1 MIDKRLVISALAIL
15 SLYIV
20 MQYLG
25 FGIMPIRM
33 LIDGDKG
40 IIVKN
45 SITVKANTAIAVH
58 GPHVYI
64 AWYDHAKKSVMLN
77 ASNDGG
83 NTFKRIA
90 VASTDNAVINGIIA
104 KGSYINIVWTSEVNG
119 QYDVFLSHSSDGLA
133 FKTINVSNNDG
144 DSTFPAMDADGNMVY
159 IAWIDSTYGNTEV
172 LLRVSKDGGNTFSD
186 TINISN
192 SKGNSESV
200 SIAAE
205 GSSVYIAW
213 HDNSYGRFGV
223 FIRASHDYGNTFSDA
238 IMLSDPNMD
247 SGFASVLAEG
257 KDVYVAWISNIDG
270 NNNSNTNNLYLR
282 VSNDGARVFNDTI
295 TVSKNVISAPLLA
308 SDGALISLTWI
319 DKSEG
324 IMHARI
330 MNDGAISSTKISID
344 NSASNDYKD
353 RIKYIVV
360 DVDGYNI
367 SMLVLLNSN
376 DKYNKDKLYKMVY
389 VNSRDGGSTFTNMV
403 TIAYGSIDDISMS
416 MKGSTVYI
424 TWGEKS
430 CLDEQCSHVNI
441 KYNYTKSDDLLV
453 FKKPV
458 NLFIMINISW
468 L

>member
-1 MIDKRLVISALAIL
+1 MMDKRLVIFALAIL

-25 FGIMPIRM
+25 FGVMPIRV
-33 LIDGDKG
+33 LIDEDKG
-40 IIVKN
+40 TIVKN
-45 SITVKANTAIAVH
+45 GITVKANTAIAVY

-64 AWYDHAKKSVMLN
+64 AWYDHSKKSVMLN
-77 ASNDGG
+77 ISNDGG
-83 NTFKRIA
+83 NTFKRVA
-90 VASTDNAVINGIIA
+90 VTSIDNAVINGIIA

-144 DSTFPAMDADGNMVY
+144 DSTFPAIDADGNMVY

-172 LLRVSKDGGNTFSD
+172 LLRVSKDGGNTFGD

-205 GSSVYIAW
+205 GSSVYVAW
-213 HDNSYGRFGV
+213 HDNSYDRFGV
-223 FIRASHDYGNTFSDA
+223 FISASHDYGNTFSDA
-238 IMLSDPNMD
+238 TMLSDPNMD
-247 SGFASVLAEG
+247 SGFAAVLAEG
-257 KDVYVAWISNIDG
+257 KDVYVAWISNIG
-270 NNNSNTNNLYLR
+270 NSSDANSIYLR
-282 VSNDGARVFNDTI
+282 VSNDGARVFNDAI
-295 TVSKNVISAPLLA
+295 NVSRSAISAPLLA
-308 SDGALISLTWI
+308 SDGALVSLTWI
-319 DKSEG
+319 DKGEG
-324 IMHARI
+324 IMYARI
-330 MNDGAISSTKISID
+330 MNDGTISLTKVSID
-344 NSASNDYKD
+344 NSASINDYKD
-353 RIKYIVV
+353 MIRYIVV

-376 DKYNKDKLYKMVY
+376 DNYNRLYKMVY
-389 VNSRDGGSTFTNMV
+389 LNSRDGGSTFTNMV
-403 TIAYGSIDDISMS
+403 TVAYGSIDDISMS

-441 KYNYTKSDDLLV
+441 KYNYTKSDDLLS

-458 NLFIMINISW
+458 NL

>member
-1 MIDKRLVISALAIL
+1 MIDKRLVVSALAIL

-25 FGIMPIRM
+25 FGIMPIRV
-33 LIDGDKG
+33 LIDEDKG
-40 IIVKN
+40 TIVKN
-45 SITVKANTAIAVH
+45 SIAVKVNTAIAVH

-64 AWYDHAKKSVMLN
+64 VWYDHAEKSVMLN
-77 ASNDGG
+77 TSNDGG

-90 VASTDNAVINGIIA
+90 VTSTDNAVINGIIA
-104 KGSYINIVWTSEVNG
+104 EGSYINIVWTSEVNG
-119 QYDVFLSHSSDGLA
+119 QYDVFLSHSSDGLS
-133 FKTINVSNNDG
+133 FKTVNVSNNDG

-172 LLRVSKDGGNTFSD
+172 LLRVSNDGGNTFGD
-186 TINISN
+186 TINISK

-223 FIRASHDYGNTFSDA
+223 FISVSHDYGNTFSDA
-238 IMLSDPNMD
+238 TMLSDPNMD
-247 SGFASVLAEG
+247 SGFAAVLAEG
-257 KDVYVAWISNIDG
+257 KDVYVAWISNNG
-270 NNNSNTNNLYLR
+270 NSDDDNSNTNSLYLR

-295 TVSKNVISAPLLA
+295 NVSKDVISAPLLA
-308 SDGALISLTWI
+308 SDGALVSLTWI
-319 DKSEG
+319 DKREG

-330 MNDGAISSTKISID
+330 MNDGATISLTKVSID
-344 NSASNDYKD
+344 NSASINDYKD
-353 RIKYIVV
+353 IIKYIVV

-367 SMLVLLNSN
+367 SMLVLLKHGSDNN
-376 DKYNKDKLYKMVY
+376 NDKLYKMVY
-389 VNSRDGGSTFTNMV
+389 VNSRDGGSTFNNMV

-441 KYNYTKSDDLLV
+441 KYNYTKSDDLLS
-453 FKKPV
+453 FKRPV
-458 NLFIMINISW
+458 NL
-468 L
+468 

>member
-1 MIDKRLVISALAIL
+1 MIDKRLVLFALAIL

-33 LIDGDKG
+33 LIDEDKG
-40 IIVKN
+40 RVVKN
-45 SITVKANTAIAVH
+45 SITVKANTAIAVY

-64 AWYDHAKKSVMLN
+64 AWYDHANRSVMLN
-77 ASNDGG
+77 TSNDGG
-83 NTFKRIA
+83 NTFKRIP
-90 VASTDNAVINGIIA
+90 VTSTDNAIINGIIA

-119 QYDVFLSHSSDGLA
+119 QYDIFLSHSSDGLT

-144 DSTFPAMDADGNMVY
+144 DSTFPAMDVDGNMVY

-172 LLRVSKDGGNTFSD
+172 LLRVSKDGGNTFGD

-192 SKGNSESV
+192 SNGNSESV
-200 SIAAE
+200 SIDAE

-238 IMLSDPNMD
+238 TMLSDPNID
-247 SGFASVLAEG
+247 SGFAAVLAEG
-257 KDVYVAWISNIDG
+257 KDVYVAWISNIG
-270 NNNSNTNNLYLR
+270 NNSDTNDLYLR

-295 TVSKNVISAPLLA
+295 NVSKNVISAPLLA
-308 SDGALISLTWI
+308 SDGPLVSLTWI
-319 DKSEG
+319 DKREG
-324 IMHARI
+324 IMHARV
-330 MNDGAISSTKISID
+330 MNDGSISLTKVSID
-344 NSASNDYKD
+344 NSTSASTS
-353 RIKYIVV
+353 IKYIVV
-360 DVDGYNI
+360 DVDGYSI
-367 SMLVLLNSN
+367 SMLVLLKHSN
-376 DKYNKDKLYKMVY
+376 DNKMVY

-424 TWGEKS
+424 AWGEKS
-430 CLDEQCSHVNI
+430 CLDEQCSYVNI
-441 KYNYTKSDDLLV
+441 KYNYTKSDDLLS
-453 FKKPV
+453 FKPV
-458 NLFIMINISW
+458 NL